1 MTQHRPILET
11 LEILRRR
18 PASAP
23 RPIAVY
29 DLDSTLFCTGPR
41 NLAILRAFA
50 EIRPQLLPFAERLDA
65 GDMGWNVVGDLEAL
79 GFQDRAVLAEL
90 RHFWRATFFTDRF
103 VRLDSVYEGAPE
115 LVRAVQAAGC
125 LTYYLTGRD
134 EPGMREGT
142 LHALEQGGFPLPD
155 GGGVHLKLKPAWE
168 MEDLAFK
175 TAVFEELQALG
186 EVVLAFENEPANA
199 NRFLRAFP
207 GATVVLHTTIHA
219 PDPEPLD
226 PGVHRVDSLKVDGLQ
241 VD

>member
-1 MTQHRPILET
+1 M
-11 LEILRRR
+11 
-18 PASAP
+18 
-23 RPIAVY
+23 
-29 DLDSTLFCTGPR
+29 
-41 NLAILRAFA
+41 
-50 EIRPQLLPFAERLDA
+50 
-65 GDMGWNVVGDLEAL
+65 
-79 GFQDRAVLAEL
+79 
-90 RHFWRATFFTDRF
+90 
-103 VRLDSVYEGAPE
+103 
-115 LVRAVQAAGC
+115 RAVQAAGC